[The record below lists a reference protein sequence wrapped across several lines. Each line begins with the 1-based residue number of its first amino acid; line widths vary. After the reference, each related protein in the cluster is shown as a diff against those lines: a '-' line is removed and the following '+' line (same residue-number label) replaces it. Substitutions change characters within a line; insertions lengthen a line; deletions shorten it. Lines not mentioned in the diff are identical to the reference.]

1 MKKGLDPNGKKTFLY
16 DRYPD
21 GNGPDTNLI

>member
-1 MKKGLDPNGKKTFLY
+1 MKKGLDPNGKKSFLY

-21 GNGPDTNLI
+21 GAGPDTNLI